1 MSLSRINPAQTKAWT
16 ALQDHFN
23 QDNTSDIKSL
33 FESESNRAKDF
44 SIQWNNFYVDYSKNA
59 LSKKTMDLLIDLSKE
74 VGLSE
79 AIAHY
84 FNGTAINE
92 TESRA

>member
-44 SIQWNNFYVDYSKNA
+44 SIQWNNFYVDYSKNG
-59 LSKKTMDLLIDLSKE
+59 LITS
-74 VGLSE
+74 
-79 AIAHY
+79 AP
-84 FNGTAINE
+84 
-92 TESRA
+92 